1 MGNESLSD
9 KKSFKNSKTSLRSG
23 WDIYLSALL
32 DRKIPQHH
40 HRWYVRHLKSFQNF
54 LRKKNLRLD
63 QVSASDLV
71 SFLKKK
77 STEKSLEDYIFH
89 QLVESLE
96 IYYADI
102 IRPAWLGDV
111 DWVFW
116 RESAKQL
123 PENHA
128 TIARSVAPK
137 SVVALSGTDSVN
149 PHFQKILDQ
158 LVEQIRLRHFSIR
171 TEQTYSHW
179 VRRFL
184 RCFPDYET
192 AKLGEREVEQFL
204 SDLAVHRNV
213 SASTQ
218 SLALTSLAFFFS
230 EVVGRPLENMGFARA
245 KRPRRL
251 PVVLTQDEVR
261 ALLSCMSGLYE
272 LMAGLM
278 YGTGMRLME
287 CSRLRVKDIDFSY
300 GTITVRDGKGGKDR
314 VVPLPRRYADLLREQ
329 LQKIKVLHEG
339 DIAEGFGEVY
349 LPNALAI
356 KYPNAAR
363 EWGWQYVFPSSR
375 LSVDPRSG
383 LTRRHHLHE
392 TSLQKAIKQAA
403 RKSGIPK
410 QISSHAL
417 RHSFATHLLESGS
430 DIRTVQQL
438 LGHADV
444 STTMIYT
451 HVMNRPGLP
460 PVVSPADQL

>member
-1 MGNESLSD
+1 LLPSDSLSPE
-9 KKSFKNSKTSLRSG
+9 
-23 WDIYLSALL
+23 Y
-32 DRKIPQHH
+32 
-40 HRWYVRHLKSFQNF
+40 
-54 LRKKNLRLD
+54 
-63 QVSASDLV
+63 QVL
-71 SFLKKK
+71 
-77 STEKSLEDYIFH
+77 
-89 QLVESLE
+89 
-96 IYYADI
+96 
-102 IRPAWLGDV
+102 
-111 DWVFW
+111 
-116 RESAKQL
+116 
-123 PENHA
+123 
-128 TIARSVAPK
+128 
-137 SVVALSGTDSVN
+137 
-149 PHFQKILDQ
+149 LDQ
-158 LVEQIRLRHFSIR
+158 LVKQIRLRHFSIR
-171 TEQTYSHW
+171 TEQTYFHW

-184 RCFPDYET
+184 YSCPNYE
-192 AKLGEREVEQFL
+192 AKKLGEAEVERFL
-204 SDLAVHRNV
+204 SYLAIKRNV

-218 SLALTSLAFFFS
+218 SLALTAVVFFFNQVLGHS
-230 EVVGRPLENMGFARA
+230 LENMGFARA

-261 ALLSCMSGLYE
+261 VLLSFMNGVHG

-287 CSRLRVKDIDFSY
+287 SVRLRVKDIDFSY

-314 VVPLPRRYADLLREQ
+314 IVPLPRRYAPLLHEQ
-329 LQKIKVLHEG
+329 LERIKAVHKSDLADG
-339 DIAEGFGEVY
+339 YGEVY
-349 LPNALAI
+349 LPNALAT

-392 TSLQKAIKQAA
+392 TSLQKAIKQGA

-410 QISSHAL
+410 QVNSHAL
-417 RHSFATHLLESGS
+417 RHSFATHLLEAGS
-430 DIRTVQQL
+430 DIRTVQEL